1 VDEGPRV
8 IEMQRPSCLPFT
20 RTTRRKR
27 AAFYTQLAHML
38 DVGIGPVRALRS
50 LAEYRGMWRLTRAA
64 RGMIP
69 VIQDGATLA
78 EAMARYPNVFPE
90 NEVRMVEASQR
101 AGNVPG
107 ALLNLARAHERVR
120 RFWRKFITKLIY
132 PSFILFAAW
141 FAIPLFVATFFGD
154 VVGVLFLKLRQTA
167 VLAGGWLVLLTWWRF
182 LGNVSF
188 IKRVIHRLILGIPWL
203 GTLARRLALA
213 RFAELFECLYSAGV
227 RVPEAM
233 SRAALAC
240 GNAVLASRLDAVV
253 PMVVDGHSVTE
264 ALARSRAM
272 PSLGLN
278 FIEVGETTGKLDETL
293 LKFAEYQ
300 RVDAETL
307 LMRLATII
315 PLVIYLTVIFI
326 MAVQVV
332 SFYRHFYRSAIDGM
346 R

>member
-1 VDEGPRV
+1 
-8 IEMQRPSCLPFT
+8 
-20 RTTRRKR
+20 
-27 AAFYTQLAHML
+27 
-38 DVGIGPVRALRS
+38 
-50 LAEYRGMWRLTRAA
+50 MWRLTHAA

-69 VIQDGATLA
+69 VIQDGGTLA

-90 NEVRMVEASQR
+90 NEVRMVEASQH

-132 PSFILFAAW
+132 PAFILFAAW
-141 FAIPLFVATFFGD
+141 FAIPLFVAFFFG
-154 VVGVLFLKLRQTA
+154 VFVEVLLAKLLQTA
-167 VLAGGWLVLLTWWRF
+167 TLVGGWLVLLTWWRF

-188 IKRVIHRLILGIPWL
+188 IKQVIHRVILGIPWL
-203 GTLARRLALA
+203 GTLARRVALA

-253 PMVVDGHSVTE
+253 PVVVDGGSVTE
-264 ALARSRAM
+264 ALARSRTM
-272 PSLGLN
+272 PALGLN

-300 RVDAETL
+300 RLDAETL
-307 LMRLATII
+307 LMRLATVV
-315 PLVIYLTVIFI
+315 PLVIYLTVVFL
-326 MAVQVV
+326 MAVAVV
-332 SFYRHFYRSAIDGM
+332 NFYRGFYQSALNHM
-346 R
+346 H